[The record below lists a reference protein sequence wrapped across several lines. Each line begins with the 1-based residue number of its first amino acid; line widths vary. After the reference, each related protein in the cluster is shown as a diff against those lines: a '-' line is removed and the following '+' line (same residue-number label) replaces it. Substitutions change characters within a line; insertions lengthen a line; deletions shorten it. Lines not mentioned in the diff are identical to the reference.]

1 MSPVRQ
7 RHDRPVHADPDR
19 TLAPPRTGH
28 LDVAQRQTLRSVL
41 LRRREALLAALSLH
55 ESGDDAR
62 IAHAA
67 ELLAQDGDDA
77 PQRDAD
83 REVDLAQSDQARV
96 ELAQVVA
103 ALARLDGP
111 EFGRCLQCG
120 DDIAWARLQA
130 RPEASLCIACA
141 VGAERAAG
149 TSLHPRM

>member
-7 RHDRPVHADPDR
+7 RHDRPVHADSDR

-28 LDVAQRQTLRSVL
+28 LDIAQRLTLRGVL
-41 LRRREALLAALSLH
+41 QRRRDALLEALRLH
-55 ESGDDAR
+55 ESGDGR
-62 IAHAA
+62 VAHAA
-67 ELLAQDGDDA
+67 DLLAQDGDDA

-96 ELAQVVA
+96 ELAQVLA

-111 EFGRCLQCG
+111 EYGRCLQCG

-141 VGAERAAG
+141 VGAERAGGGVA
-149 TSLHPRM
+149 HPSM

>member
-1 MSPVRQ
+1 MSPARS
-7 RHDRPVHADPDR
+7 RHDHPVHADPDAV
-19 TLAPPRTGH
+19 LAPPRTGH
-28 LDVAQRQTLRSVL
+28 LDVAQRQTLRSAL
-41 LRRREALLAALSLH
+41 QRRRDALLAALQVH
-55 ESGDDAR
+55 ESGQGR

-67 ELLAQDGDDA
+67 DLLSQDGDDA

-96 ELAQVVA
+96 ELAQIVA

-111 EFGRCLQCG
+111 EFGRCQQCG

-141 VGAERAAG
+141 VGAERASGGAG
-149 TSLHPRM
+149 HTRM